1 MEPQPNTEP
10 HARPK
15 RLLPPV
21 ALLLSIAAMIALD
34 AWLPIVELPAASPWD
49 AWLRWL
55 GWAAIVAA
63 LTVNSAIALSFKRR
77 GTTVFPFRE
86 SSVLV
91 TGGLFRR
98 TRNPIYVSM
107 VVVLLGVAAVLGSLG
122 PLVVVPL
129 FMLWITHNVIRV
141 EEQMLTAA
149 FGDDYHDY
157 QRRVRRWI

>member
-1 MEPQPNTEP
+1 MEPQPNSP
-10 HARPK
+10 SHSRPK

-21 ALLLSIAAMIALD
+21 ALLLSIVAMIALD
-34 AWLPIVELPAASPWD
+34 MWLPIAELPAAAAWVV
-49 AWLRWL
+49 WLRRF

-91 TGGLFRR
+91 TGGLFRY

-122 PLVVVPL
+122 PLVMIPL

-141 EEQMLTAA
+141 EEQMLTAV
-149 FGDDYHDY
+149 FGDDYRDY
-157 QRRVRRWI
+157 QRRVRRWV